1 MGEVN
6 DTPLMM
12 EHISATP
19 GLEITNEE
27 QNTKI
32 GTTSMPLLDQHISL
46 LKEYSP
52 WWLPTAG
59 GILAIGLRF
68 SDPLLEYIDL
78 NMGLFRNILESI
90 SGKRNFEK
98 CYRIQDANLI
108 LNMI

>member
-6 DTPLMM
+6 DTPLIM
-12 EHISATP
+12 EQITATP

-27 QNTKI
+27 QNTKE
-32 GTTSMPLLDQHISL
+32 GTTSIPLLDQHISL

-78 NMGLFRNILESI
+78 NMGLFRNILDSI
-90 SGKRNFEK
+90 SG
-98 CYRIQDANLI
+98 
-108 LNMI
+108 